1 MTDIYNMLLNKRF
14 WKPMAV
20 AQRLQCYRQEA
31 RGSLMKVSRPTM
43 NKRAIKTLISI
54 FIALAAVS
62 GGTLIA
68 ADNDVTVT
76 YLYALSNSTGIL
88 PVTWAKL
95 DVDKS
100 RDEVYVVSSS
110 KINIF
115 NENGMEIYAFN
126 ETGELG
132 WVSDVAVRGNGD
144 IFVLG
149 VRESGMQ
156 IIRCDF
162 RGEPISTIELKN
174 LPPEYADF
182 TPNRIVA
189 RGASLYF
196 GDTSGMKVIVTD
208 DTGVF
213 QKGYDI
219 GPIIA
224 KELEKEG
231 ATDKEKEKER
241 QDSGMTGFSVDAD
254 GNILFTNAPLARV
267 YQVSGEGTLRSFGM
281 RGSTAGKFGVPA
293 DVITDATG
301 KYLLVADTLRCVVL
315 VFDKDFRF
323 LTEFG
328 LRGYKP
334 SNLIGPMYMTVDS
347 KNRVYV
353 SQLRNRGVNVYQLSG
368 S

>member
-1 MTDIYNMLLNKRF
+1 
-14 WKPMAV
+14 
-20 AQRLQCYRQEA
+20 
-31 RGSLMKVSRPTM
+31 M

-54 FIALAAVS
+54 FIALPAIA

-68 ADNDVTVT
+68 ADNNNNSEVTVT

-88 PVTWAKL
+88 PVNWAKL

-100 RDEVYVVSSS
+100 KDEIYVVSSA

-132 WVSDVAVRGNGD
+132 WVSDVAVQGDGD

-149 VRESGMQ
+149 AREGRMQ

-162 RGEPISTIELKN
+162 RGEPVSTIELKN
-174 LPPEYADF
+174 LPAEYVDF
-182 TPNRIVA
+182 VPNRIVV

-196 GDTSGMKVIVTD
+196 GDLYGMKVIVTD
-208 DTGVF
+208 DAGVF
-213 QKGYDI
+213 QKGYDLAR
-219 GPIIA
+219 IIA

-231 ATDKEKEKER
+231 ATEKEKEKEK
-241 QDSGMTGFSVDAD
+241 QDSGMTGFSVAAD
-254 GNILFTNAPLARV
+254 GSIFFTNAPLARV
-267 YQVSGEGTLRSFGM
+267 YQVSADGTLRSFGQ

-293 DVITDATG
+293 DVVTDATG